1 MSSWIDLFS
10 AVLNDSANCISG
22 ITIEEDEDTAADEP
36 EIIPDQIER
45 LLTNPLKAVAFEKLV
60 KAIVLS
66 PGLPVMT
73 SRAKSLDNV

>member
-10 AVLNDSANCISG
+10 ADLNASANCISG
-22 ITIEEDEDTAADEP
+22 ITIEDDEDTTRDEP

-45 LLTNPLKAVAFEKLV
+45 LSTNPLKAVVFEKLV
-60 KAIVLS
+60 KDIVLS